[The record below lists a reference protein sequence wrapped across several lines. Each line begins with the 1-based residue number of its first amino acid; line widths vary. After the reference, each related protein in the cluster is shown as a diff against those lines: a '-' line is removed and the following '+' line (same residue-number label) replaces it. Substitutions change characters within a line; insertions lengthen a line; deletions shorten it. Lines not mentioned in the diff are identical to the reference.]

1 MVNDFDWKRPHGM
14 TTFLKFVLRVLTLSS
29 GVECCMFR
37 TNYSKGLGLPPKRTV
52 RLTAW
57 RCDAACRDP
66 ALRRVPQVQRPVAA
80 EEVAAARRAWRRTQV
95 QDMR

>member
-37 TNYSKGLGLPPKRTV
+37 TNYSKGLGLPPKRT
-52 RLTAW
+52 RLVGISVFINATKKAN
-57 RCDAACRDP
+57 
-66 ALRRVPQVQRPVAA
+66 PQREPGTPPKPGTQNPNPKP
-80 EEVAAARRAWRRTQV
+80 RT
-95 QDMR
+95 